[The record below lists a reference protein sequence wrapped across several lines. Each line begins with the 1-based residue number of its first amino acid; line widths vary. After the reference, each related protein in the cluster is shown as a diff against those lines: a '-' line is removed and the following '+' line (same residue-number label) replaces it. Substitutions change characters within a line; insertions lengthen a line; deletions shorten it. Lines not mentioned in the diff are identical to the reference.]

1 MKLLVCTW
9 NLGNAEPP
17 RDLSPWIPT
26 GGGDYDVI
34 VVGVQEAKYK
44 PKAPGSATA
53 AGAESAAAD
62 SEGLLPKTDA
72 GALAEDSD
80 VDSDAEAEA
89 LGAEAL
95 TGPTKPLKSR
105 SEGPM
110 TPTDVP
116 PPGPPGEDSLAL
128 QAAAAALDA
137 AGSPASAT
145 AAPSVVVEPAPAAPA
160 ASSRE
165 LLSPGAASPASPDTA
180 RARAAAGKAGPIVQ
194 GSQTLLDRLK
204 TAGTSGDDTPVFK
217 AIAAFLGGNQQDAAA
232 TGAAAAPATEGG
244 AAESAAVGGAGA
256 APLPAADSA
265 YSGSGSAS
273 GEWLLLRSVM
283 MYQTGVA
290 VFLRSRLAPGV
301 RQVDFG
307 MEATGVM
314 GVGANKG
321 AVAIGVDID
330 GTRLVFI
337 NAHLAAHMKHVAARN
352 ANLGEILSNL
362 AMGSRPRVQVDAAY
376 HHCFFLGDL
385 NYRVDLAIKEG
396 GARGVDEP
404 EHRARVR
411 AAIAEGRTA
420 ELLACDQLAE
430 AKATN
435 AGWAGFN
442 EAPIT
447 FQPTFSMLRRKHGFE
462 YAAKRVP
469 SWCDRVLW
477 KSLPAF
483 AADIKCTAYAAH
495 GSVASSDHKPV
506 SAAFELTDRPLSS
519 LVVTPAGGA
528 LAPESMPRLVFVG
541 GVRGTDLAPMDVSG
555 KSDPYMMFF
564 TDPAQLLH
572 VPAAA
577 GFFARIGAGM
587 GMSKVK
593 SSSAMSAAG
602 AAAAGGAGAA
612 YAVEAAIPG
621 PGAVGGEPITETVK
635 TPFVTQ
641 NVNPVWEQSKLPALS
656 LRASRPEE
664 LANAHLVIVI
674 MDYDRMDSHDFMGQ
688 IVLPLGRLASGEPVA
703 FDEPVL
709 LSSVVKGRLA
719 GTLQLQW
726 PAGSVPAAAAAA
738 APSPA
743 ETATPASPEG
753 RAALPV
759 LATPVGGSAA
769 EGAEWGA
776 RPSTPKASTGCG
788 SLCQVQ

>member
-1 MKLLVCTW
+1 MQ
-9 NLGNAEPP
+9 
-17 RDLSPWIPT
+17 
-26 GGGDYDVI
+26 DVI

-44 PKAPGSATA
+44 PKAQGSA
-53 AGAESAAAD
+53 AGAGADSAAAD
-62 SEGLLPKTDA
+62 SEGLLTHSESAA
-72 GALAEDSD
+72 GAEDSD
-80 VDSDAEAEA
+80 ADSDAEAEG

-105 SEGPM
+105 SEVPM
-110 TPTDVP
+110 TPSEVP
-116 PPGPPGEDSLAL
+116 PPGPPGEDTHAL
-128 QAAAAALDA
+128 QAAAAAMDA
-137 AGSPASAT
+137 AGSPASGT
-145 AAPSVVVEPAPAAPA
+145 AAPSVVVEPAAAAPLE
-160 ASSRE
+160 SSRE
-165 LLSPGAASPASPDTA
+165 LLSPGVATAVSEPSAASPASPDA
-180 RARAAAGKAGPIVQ
+180 SKGRAASGKAGPIAQ
-194 GSQTLLDRLK
+194 GSQSLLDRLK
-204 TAGTSGDDTPVFK
+204 TAGSSGDDTPVFK
-217 AIAAFLGGNQQDAAA
+217 AISAFLAGHHDAAA
-232 TGAAAAPATEGG
+232 ATVATTTEGAAGEVAV
-244 AAESAAVGGAGA
+244 VGGAGA
-256 APLPAADSA
+256 APVSAADAASA
-265 YSGSGSAS
+265 AGSTSTSTS

-290 VFLRSRLAPGV
+290 VFLRSRLAAAV

-321 AVAIGVDID
+321 AVAIGVDIE

-362 AMGSRPRVQVDAAY
+362 AMGNRPRVQVDAAY

-396 GARGVDEP
+396 GPRGVDEP

-420 ELLACDQLAE
+420 ELLACDQLAD
-430 AKATN
+430 AKAAN
-435 AGWAGFN
+435 AGWVGFH
-442 EAPIT
+442 ESPIT
-447 FQPTFSMLRRKHGFE
+447 FPPTFSMLRRRHGFE

-483 AADIKCTAYAAH
+483 AGDVRCTAYAAH
-495 GSVASSDHKPV
+495 ASVASSDHKPV
-506 SAAFELTDRPLSS
+506 SAAFELTDRPLAS

-528 LAPESMPRLVFVG
+528 LAPEAMPRLVFVG

-555 KSDPYMMFF
+555 SSDPYMMFF

-577 GFFARIGAGM
+577 GFFARIGAGI
-587 GMSKVK
+587 GMSKIK
-593 SSSAMSAAG
+593 SSSAMTAPS
-602 AAAAGGAGAA
+602 AAGGAGAA

-635 TPFVTQ
+635 TSFVTQ
-641 NVNPVWEQSKLPALS
+641 NVNPVSPAKTQTDTNDVRRKPLQRSCSSLLVSGLSTLLHSALLSCCPICSTLTLQVWEQSKLPTLS

-674 MDYDRMDSHDFMGQ
+674 MDYDRMDS
-688 IVLPLGRLASGEPVA
+688 VS
-703 FDEPVL
+703 
-709 LSSVVKGRLA
+709 
-719 GTLQLQW
+719 
-726 PAGSVPAAAAAA
+726 
-738 APSPA
+738 
-743 ETATPASPEG
+743 
-753 RAALPV
+753 
-759 LATPVGGSAA
+759 
-769 EGAEWGA
+769 
-776 RPSTPKASTGCG
+776 GCG
-788 SLCQVQ
+788 CELDCTCHPCRLTSSMRATISDLLILVICPPCQANTVSLSRCSTILWARLCCL